1 MANDGFIEFLSPDAL
16 KELNQALVLV
26 DELATK
32 ISAINNFKAPTTPSG
47 VSNSV
52 KQITTEYEKQEKI
65 IARVNQLQKES
76 AQRLSQVGTESEG
89 MFSKMSSGLKSVI
102 QLFGVYSAAM
112 MAHRAV
118 VATIGIGSKLS
129 DDLAQLSIYLNN
141 SKKAADDVFDSLKKI
156 KTRTSLSDLLGL
168 AEIVAKKGVAQN
180 EIAGIT
186 QALDNMFL
194 VMGEGLG
201 NKEEATA
208 SIIKL
213 ITIFNTDGKITAER
227 VRDVGASMQYLT
239 THGVATADYLIDFT
253 ERLGA
258 VRGIT
263 NQTQSTI
270 LGLGAGFEQLGI
282 TSGVAS
288 TAVGQVV
295 KKLFTDIPKYAKQ
308 AGIAVGEFKYLLETD
323 SAEAFLRYSHG
334 LRMTSKDS
342 EGLAIALKNAQFVG
356 QRVGSV
362 VVEAGINYELLSGK
376 IKGATDASIEHAK
389 QIASASVKQDTF
401 AATLDNIKKKWE
413 TLITTTTAQNTFS
426 NIAVGIYKLVSA
438 ILSIP
443 FDLVVGGLI
452 GWATYQTALNRV
464 IIQNTVLQSI
474 NNAKAMG
481 RVAITLLARTGI
493 LGEAAAY
500 EASNLA
506 MIAKIELASIE
517 IKNLQTLIAAKEIE
531 IASIRQ
537 GIVATEQEALARA
550 SAIATIEAEIAAM
563 QGLILVEEET
573 IIATEGMSA
582 AIASTGWGALAI
594 AIGLAVYA
602 LYQFVTAETEAERK
616 AKDILALHD
625 KNAKTLAENA
635 KIYEEASK
643 KRIRVHKEENDILA
657 KGNSDLN
664 NKLADDN
671 HKFQG
676 DELANTTKH
685 YQDLL
690 DAAIKKQKELEDL
703 QKRPKVAIR
712 LSRAGD
718 VLNAQEIANQEKL
731 DKSIQRSLI
740 SRGQEIADYTERLR
754 TAKAAEANF
763 LRGNENPVLEDPD
776 GKGRKAKKDKI
787 ALNFKEIESEYNL
800 KIAILERKKAENA
813 DDDQTSYE
821 ERIAKRIAFSEASI
835 DIIDMQLQKE
845 EALIKFKRDEDYAK
859 NDLALKNKEIS
870 SDVHY
875 ANMTD
880 IINTYIN
887 KTLTAEI
894 KASDDIKALQKQDLN
909 FFKNI
914 KYKQQD
920 EVLKLNKI
928 ISTGEIAKYKTIA
941 DNEYKTLAV
950 REAAFQ
956 SYIKLEQDLLE
967 AQKISDIQRA
977 ESRGAS
983 KEEIKAIAAEY
994 ENAIAALGKIR
1005 SPKML
1010 AIEQV
1015 TAEMK
1020 QIASSFASDA
1030 GFGAT
1035 FKLLQEGLDKY
1046 GDNVA
1051 AKTVVIMEAFQEMY
1065 NFINKMSQENFDAEY
1080 KRLEEQTQI
1089 ALAFAGD
1096 SDTAKAEIER
1106 QAEER
1111 RKEIQRREFKAKKE
1125 MAVFNIAI
1133 DTAQA
1138 IIAVWAQVPK
1148 FDFGVSAGVLS
1159 AFVGALGLAQIAMVS
1174 SQQMPAYKMGT
1185 DNHGGGAM
1193 LVNDGSGSN
1202 YKETIQTP
1210 DGKIYQPKERNVIM
1224 NAPKGTKV
1232 FTHDQWQRNLDN
1244 ILTSNSINY
1253 AQPNVVVNSGMSDE
1267 QVNRIVSTIANKQ
1280 ESHLSLDKSGIKH
1293 YVSNGHTTKEI
1304 LNSQVTFGR

>member
-1 MANDGFIEFLSPDAL
+1 MANDGFIEFLSPNAL

-89 MFSKMSSGLKSVI
+89 MFSKMSTGLKSVI

-180 EIAGIT
+180 EIAEIT

-194 VMGEGLG
+194 VIGEGLG
-201 NKEEATA
+201 SKEEGTA

-213 ITIFNTDGKITAER
+213 ISIFNTDGKVTADR
-227 VRDVGASMQYLT
+227 VRDIGASLQYLT
-239 THGVATADYLIDFT
+239 TSGVATAEYLIDFS

-258 VRGIT
+258 MRGVT
-263 NQTQSTI
+263 GQTQEEV

-282 TSGVAS
+282 TAGVSS
-288 TAVGQVV
+288 TAIGQVI
-295 KKLFTDIPKYAKQ
+295 KKMLTDIPKYAKQ

-323 SAEAFLRYSHG
+323 SAEAFLRYAKG
-334 LRMTSKDS
+334 LRETTRDS
-342 EGLAIALKNAQFVG
+342 EGLSIALKNAKFVG

-362 VVEAGINYELLSGK
+362 VVEAGMNYELLSKK
-376 IKGATDASIEHAK
+376 IKGATDAVLDNAK
-389 QIASASVKQDTF
+389 NVASASLKQDTF

-506 MIAKIELASIE
+506 MIAKIELAAIE
-517 IKNLQTLIAAKEIE
+517 IRNLQTLIAAKELEIAAIRQTVVANE
-531 IASIRQ
+531 QEAISRATAIASIEGQ
-537 GIVATEQEALARA
+537 IIAL
-550 SAIATIEAEIAAM
+550 E
-563 QGLILVEEET
+563 GLILVQEET
-573 IIATEGMSA
+573 IIATEGMNA

-594 AIGLAVYA
+594 VIGLAVYA

-635 KIYEEASK
+635 RIYEDASK
-643 KRIRVHKEENDILA
+643 KRIKIHEEENTILS
-657 KGNSDLN
+657 KGNTDAN
-664 NKLADDN
+664 NKLAADN
-671 HKFQG
+671 DKFRKT
-676 DELANTTKH
+676 EAHNTTLYYENQLKKAEENLKKL
-685 YQDLL
+685 QDLS
-690 DAAIKKQKELEDL
+690 A
-703 QKRPKVAIR
+703 RPRVKIR
-712 LSRAGD
+712 LDREGD
-718 VLNAQEIANQEKL
+718 VLNAKAIADQEKQDRSIERSMISRRQEIE
-731 DKSIQRSLI
+731 
-740 SRGQEIADYTERLR
+740 DYTERLR
-754 TAKAAEANF
+754 AAKAAEII
-763 LRGNENPVLEDPD
+763 LMRGTENPELENKD
-776 GKGRKAKKDKI
+776 GNKAKKDKI
-787 ALNFKEIESEYNL
+787 DLNFKEIESEYNL

-835 DIIDMQLQKE
+835 EIIDMQLQKE
-845 EALIKFKRDEDYAK
+845 YALYEFKRDEDYAK

-870 SDVHY
+870 LEQHSINKD
-875 ANMTD
+875 D

-887 KTLTAEI
+887 KSLTAEI
-894 KASDDIKALQKQDLN
+894 KASDDIKALQKQDFN
-909 FFKNI
+909 FFKSI

-920 EVLKLNKI
+920 EVLKLNKLI
-928 ISTGEIAKYKTIA
+928 TTGEIAKYKIIA
-941 DNEYKTLAV
+941 DNENKTLVV

-956 SYIKLEQDLLE
+956 AYIQLEKDLLE

-983 KEEIKAIAAEY
+983 KEEIAAITAEY
-994 ENAIAALGKIR
+994 ENAIAALGNIK
-1005 SPKML
+1005 SPKMI

-1015 TAEMK
+1015 NAEMK
-1020 QIASSFASDA
+1020 QIAQSFAGDA

-1035 FKLLQEGLDKY
+1035 FKLLSEGLDKY

-1051 AKTVVIMEAFQEMY
+1051 AKTVVIMEAFQEMF
-1065 NFINKMSQENFDAEY
+1065 NFINQMSQENFEAE
-1080 KRLEEQTQI
+1080 KQRLEEQTKI

-1096 SDTAKAEIER
+1096 SDTARAEIER
-1106 QAEER
+1106 QAEEK
-1111 RKEIQRREFKAKKE
+1111 RKQIQRREFQAKKQQ
-1125 MAVFNIAI
+1125 AIFNIAI

-1138 IIAVWAQVPK
+1138 IAATIGRTG
-1148 FDFGVSAGVLS
+1148 FFGIPLTAIVA
-1159 AFVGALGLAQIAMVS
+1159 ALGAAQIAAV
-1174 SQQMPAYKMGT
+1174 QAQEIPAYKTGT
-1185 DNHGGGAM
+1185 DNHKGGTM
-1193 LVNDGSGSN
+1193 LVNDGIGSN

-1267 QVNRIVSTIANKQ
+1267 QVDRIVSTIANKQ

-1304 LNSQVTFGR
+1304 LNSQVTFNRG